1 MGVGATKWVW
11 STIVP
16 ILILEKLA
24 PMQVTCQEVQVLVI
38 ATARNKQ
45 ELNRKPLTSQGT
57 HTFDRVHWSV
67 ENTSFLG

>member
-16 ILILEKLA
+16 ILILEMLA

-38 ATARNKQ
+38 ATAMNKQ
-45 ELNRKPLTSQGT
+45 ELN
-57 HTFDRVHWSV
+57 F
-67 ENTSFLG
+67 

>member
-24 PMQVTCQEVQVLVI
+24 PMQVTYQEVQVLVI

-45 ELNRKPLTSQGT
+45 ELN
-57 HTFDRVHWSV
+57 FYRVHWSV
-67 ENTSFLG
+67 ENTPFLG